1 MRCNL
6 TVNTKTAYLNT
17 DIVFECDSQSV
28 RLKDYLTGQEYYVKR
43 KLKIRLIAGKHDFLC
58 IDNGEKFSIFVH
70 DAIKLGGGRI
80 KALAS
85 YIDDECPWIILTT
98 SDRMYGHNRLTG
110 YEFIEHKLTTGS
122 IKWLRNDIFLLQSS
136 SENIIIDVLTKRIL
150 LSARNILFCN
160 AKFAIYKTHYKSIIL
175 YNVFDITSEEIIIST
190 EYPVSITT
198 IDGSENVLF
207 YVKDLNVRRLN
218 LETKND
224 EKIEVSLYDKFIQ
237 INRWSLNSFE
247 NYIIARDK
255 IIDLINGR
263 NKRSLK
269 LDELASVSIFGKFLQ
284 GNRLLF
290 NFFKQYIIVN
300 DEIINLINGK
310 CNKIPLIEGCRITKI
325 FNTGS
330 DGYVNEVSITRIDTT
345 INDLIVWYE
354 VLLHENK
361 KICKKR
367 VRADI
372 YNGTYEFVNSIPY
385 QNLAEQRCVLER
397 NYNNVILP
405 QICSGKSITCS
416 RQGNLFLYEN
426 YGKIYFYD
434 KRNEESYLILED
446 LYDST
451 NCQNAFFTTDGKN
464 LIISDT
470 GNSLKL
476 YDIEGGKYNS
486 FEIKEFTSFKFF
498 KGVYN
503 GYIPEL
509 SIRINPSD
517 CTKPIWKDP
526 FSLKTIDPYELK
538 EFAYV
543 SSDGHYVAESKIER
557 EYVNLI
563 SGNTI
568 KGEEYN
574 QLVQLYDFTKNGRE
588 EEIIKNRKD
597 LCRNNFFANKYTV
610 YDISNLESFT
620 RLFIEKRCW
629 LNIHDKLTNKVR
641 RIFIGVN
648 VTYLNYVSFSY
659 DSRYVAIGGKIYEGS
674 NQPGIFV
681 LYDLVDD
688 KYIVEGSWNE
698 LQAVW
703 MTLFNKIGDCA
714 FYDSAPNTYIY
725 SMSSNYTKRIMIENR
740 SLLCFSPSGKYLAL
754 SSQGYTR
761 YSDND
766 VNWGHQLSTM
776 VSLYSIEQN
785 KEISVFNDFANN
797 VRGVKKSNNVA
808 IAAFSSDEKRL
819 MILGDDGV
827 IVIRNLSGI
836 VPTYKS
842 TGDDVGAVPLGV
854 REIKAEEFLGNTSLK
869 RVVIPNSVTRI
880 GEGAFYGCT
889 SLESIEIP
897 DSVIE
902 IERCAFAK
910 CSKLRH
916 VTLPKHLSRIAEGLF
931 LQCSSLEGLVLPNG
945 VQMIGLG
952 AFGNCTTLED
962 IEIPNSVTNIGK
974 LTFAEC
980 SSLRKVVIPNSVAKI
995 GAGAFQGCASL
1006 ESIEIPDS
1014 IIDIERYAFAKCP
1027 KLRNI
1032 TLPKHLSKIATGLF
1046 WQCSSLEGVVIPN
1059 SVKDIA
1065 GNAFCNVKSIKSF
1078 SVSESNQYFSSID
1091 GILYSK
1097 DMTTL
1102 KRVPIAK
1109 NLHFYRIPETITK
1122 IGAYAFCGCTV
1133 ECVEI
1138 PSGVIEIGSRA
1149 FDFNQINELHIN
1161 IKDIMKCTID
1171 DEVFGNEKIFDTCV
1185 LYVPS
1190 GAYSI
1195 YKRHPIFSKF
1205 RNYLAEDPPF

>member
-1 MRCNL
+1 MRSNL

-17 DIVFECDSQSV
+17 DIVFKCDLQSV
-28 RLKDYLTGQEYYVKR
+28 RLKDYLTGQEYSVNGE
-43 KLKIRLIAGKHDFLC
+43 LKIRLIAGKHDFLC

-70 DAIKLGGGRI
+70 DAIKIGGGKI
-80 KALAS
+80 KPLAS
-85 YIDDECPWIILTT
+85 YIDEECPWIILTA
-98 SDRMYGHNRLTG
+98 SDRIYGHHRLTG
-110 YEFIEHKLTTGS
+110 YEFIEHQLTTES
-122 IKWLRNDIFLLQSS
+122 IKWLKNDIFLFSS
-136 SENIIIDVLTKRIL
+136 HSESIVIDILTQRIL
-150 LSARNILFCN
+150 LCEKNMLFCN
-160 AKFAIYKTHYKSIIL
+160 AEFAIYKTKRKYDVNKSVIS
-175 YNVFDITSEEIIIST
+175 YNIFDLTKEKVIVSTTDPISITS
-190 EYPVSITT
+190 
-198 IDGSENVLF
+198 IDDSDIVF
-207 YVKDLNVRRLN
+207 YVNDSKVHRLD
-218 LETKND
+218 LETKHTEETD
-224 EKIEVSLYDKFIQ
+224 VE
-237 INRWSLNSFE
+237 LN
-247 NYIIARDK
+247 IT
-255 IIDLINGR
+255 LP
-263 NKRSLK
+263 
-269 LDELASVSIFGKFLQ
+269 
-284 GNRLLF
+284 F
-290 NFFKQYIIVN
+290 NFFEKYIIVG
-300 DEIINLINGK
+300 DTIINLENGNS
-310 CNKIPLIEGCRITKI
+310 NKIPLIKGCKITKV
-325 FNTGS
+325 FS
-330 DGYVNEVSITRIDTT
+330 KSNEENLYKVSITRIDAY
-345 INDLIVWYE
+345 NSLIVWYE
-354 VLLHENK
+354 VLLPENK

-367 VRADI
+367 VKADI

-416 RQGNLFLYEN
+416 HQGNLFLYEN
-426 YGKIYFYD
+426 NGHIYFYD
-434 KRNEESYLILED
+434 KINDKSYHILED
-446 LYDST
+446 LYDYT
-451 NCQNAFFTTDGKN
+451 IYDNAFFTSDGKN
-464 LIISDT
+464 VIIKNSDS
-470 GNSLKL
+470 NLML
-476 YDIEGGKYNS
+476 YDLEKQKYNT
-486 FEIKEFTSFKFF
+486 FEIKGVTSFSFF

-509 SIRINPSD
+509 EVRINPSD
-517 CTKPIWKDP
+517 CMRPIWKDP
-526 FSLKTIDPYELK
+526 FSLRTIDPYELK
-538 EFAYV
+538 DFTYV
-543 SSDGHYVAESKIER
+543 SSDGHFIAESKIER
-557 EYVNLI
+557 EYVNLLT
-563 SGNTI
+563 GNWI
-568 KGEEYN
+568 NYDDYN
-574 QLVQLYDFTKNGRE
+574 KLVNLYDFAQYRNND
-588 EEIIKNRKD
+588 EIIKHRKD
-597 LCRNNFFANKYTV
+597 LCRYKFFDNKCTKEEL
-610 YDISNLESFT
+610 DKLENFT

-659 DSRYVAIGGKIYEGS
+659 DSRYVAIGGKVYEGS

-688 KYIVEGSWNE
+688 KYIVEGSRKE

-808 IAAFSSDEKRL
+808 TAAFSSDEKRL
-819 MILGDDGV
+819 LMISDDGV
-827 IVIRNLSGI
+827 VVIRNLSGI

-842 TGDDVGAVPLGV
+842 TSDDVGAVPLGV

-931 LQCSSLEGLVLPNG
+931 LQCSSLEGLVVPNG

-952 AFGNCTTLED
+952 AFGTCTTLED

-1032 TLPKHLSKIATGLF
+1032 TLPKHLSKIATGIF
-1046 WQCSSLEGVVIPN
+1046 GQCSSLEGVVIPN

-1065 GNAFCNVKSIKSF
+1065 RNAFCNVKSIKSF

-1102 KRVPIAK
+1102 KRVPEAK
-1109 NLHFYRIPETITK
+1109 TLHSYKIPERVTK
-1122 IGAYAFCGCTV
+1122 IGAHAFCGCTI

-1138 PSGVIEIGSRA
+1138 PSGVTEIGSRA
-1149 FDFNQINELHIN
+1149 FNFNQINELHIN

-1171 DEVFGNEKIFDTCV
+1171 DDAFGDEKIFDTCV